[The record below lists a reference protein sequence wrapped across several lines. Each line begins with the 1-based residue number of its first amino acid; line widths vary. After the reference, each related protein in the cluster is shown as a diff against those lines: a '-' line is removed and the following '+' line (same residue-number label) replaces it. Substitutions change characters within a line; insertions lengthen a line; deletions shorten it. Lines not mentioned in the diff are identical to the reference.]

1 MTEPVSTSAPA
12 PPSAAPVRTRTPRW
26 LIALLVL
33 SLAANALVVGVVL
46 RSMWHLRSA
55 AAMSVDGLP
64 STFGSYVRQL
74 PQQRQD
80 ELRRDLTEG
89 RPRIFALR
97 RELRQARQEAAQKF
111 VAEPFDKVAFAAALA
126 RIRTAETSLR
136 EVMQSR
142 MPDIA
147 ASMSLEERRAFLRW
161 WDRRG
166 GPRRF
171 GGGGPGGDDGPPGR
185 GGGGRRGE

>member
-1 MTEPVSTSAPA
+1 MTEPASTSAPL
-12 PPSAAPVRTRTPRW
+12 AAPVRTRTPRW
-26 LIALLVL
+26 VIALLVV
-33 SLAANALVVGVVL
+33 SLAVNALVLGVVL

-74 PQQRQD
+74 PQQRQE

-97 RELRQARQEAAQKF
+97 RELRQARQDAAQKF
-111 VAEPFDKVAFAAALA
+111 VAEPFDKAAFAAALA
-126 RIRTAETSLR
+126 RIRTAETGLR
-136 EVMQSR
+136 ELMQSR

-171 GGGGPGGDDGPPGR
+171 GPGGGDDGPPGR
-185 GGGGRRGE
+185 GGGGGRRGE